1 MDHSFSFVTEPP
13 STAVSAAAYEDDLA
27 SDGYVY
33 NLTRL
38 WSWRPDV
45 MMSFKDLRAGLLADS
60 GLSSREVAVM
70 VAATAAARGD
80 SYCALAWGTKLAALA
95 DDGTAAKVIQG
106 EDAGLSPREA
116 ALAAWSRAVV
126 GDPNA
131 TTQSDVDDLR
141 EAGFDDREIF
151 EATTWIALRLA
162 FSTVNDALGARP
174 DAELVQKAPS
184 LVREA
189 VGFGRPATP

>member
-1 MDHSFSFVTEPP
+1 MEPTFLAEPP
-13 STAVSAAAYEDDLA
+13 RTSAYDDDLE

-45 MMSFKDLRAGLLADS
+45 MTSFKDLRAGLLADS
-60 GLSSREVAVM
+60 SLTAREVAVM
-70 VAATAAARGD
+70 VTATAAARGD
-80 SYCALAWGTKLAALA
+80 SYCALAWGNKLAGLA
-95 DDGTAAKVIQG
+95 DDPTAAKVIQG
-106 EDAGLSPREA
+106 QDASALSAREA
-116 ALAAWSRAVV
+116 ALAAWSRQVV

-131 TTQSDVDDLR
+131 TAKSDVDGLR
-141 EAGFDDREIF
+141 DAGFSDREIF

-174 DAELVQKAPS
+174 DRELALKVPDS
-184 LVREA
+184 VREA
-189 VGFGRPATP
+189 VNFGRAAGGRE